1 MADEVLQTALI
12 NFPGV
17 LLPLLDKCSIDAED
31 KVARHPFFVDSQ
43 RGQVEMTKRT
53 KYQTLYMYSRPT
65 VLQSAGGTGAA
76 DEALRRPLVPRLE
89 SARGI
94 AMAGA

>member
-1 MADEVLQTALI
+1 MADEMLQTALV

-53 KYQTLYMYSRPT
+53 KYQTFICIHVPM

-94 AMAGA
+94 AVAGA